1 MKSKIHKITEI
12 FSKHIDV
19 EQTKINL
26 EDSLY
31 EDLGLDSTSLID
43 VLLELEKEL
52 EIELD
57 FEEMEPKD
65 LENLKSLIFYLERL
79 NGND

>member
-12 FSKHIDV
+12 FSRHIDV

>member
-12 FSKHIDV
+12 FSRHIDV
-19 EQTKINL
+19 EKTKINL

-65 LENLKSLIFYLERL
+65 LENLKSLIFYLERH
-79 NGND
+79 NGNE